1 MQAIP
6 TADLEECEARAR
18 AASSTFV
25 ASFAALPPVKR
36 AAVNAVYAFC
46 RWVDDIVDGDDDEHL
61 PITDEVHAYA
71 VRRLAFLSDLHGC
84 SPCDP
89 QDLAFTRLLALSAMR
104 LRLQA
109 FASGVAPTEDEHPVM
124 RSMAWVM
131 STWSVRL
138 HDLETILDGMED
150 DLFPTQLRSWDD
162 VRSYCFKVA
171 SAVGLVLIEIYGYE
185 DARARLHAIDMGI
198 QLQLI
203 NILRDVE
210 EDLQRGRVYLPL
222 DVLESHGLQRDDL
235 HAKSV
240 EHDHRWRA
248 FISEYCTEVERHQ
261 RSARELLPLLDK
273 RSRAQPGMM
282 VEAYEA
288 LLLSILRSRGAVFS
302 QRPSI
307 GRWTKARL
315 AAKVLWSNLRKQGDL
330 TAA

>member
-138 HDLETILDGMED
+138 QDLETILDGMED
-150 DLFPTQLRSWDD
+150 DGLE
-162 VRSYCFKVA
+162 V
-171 SAVGLVLIEIYGYE
+171 AVG
-185 DARARLHAIDMGI
+185 
-198 QLQLI
+198 
-203 NILRDVE
+203 
-210 EDLQRGRVYLPL
+210 RGL
-222 DVLESHGLQRDDL
+222 
-235 HAKSV
+235 A
-240 EHDHRWRA
+240 
-248 FISEYCTEVERHQ
+248 SEVG
-261 RSARELLPLLDK
+261 ELLLLVDPL
-273 RSRAQPGMM
+273 
-282 VEAYEA
+282 E
-288 LLLSILRSRGAVFS
+288 
-302 QRPSI
+302 
-307 GRWTKARL
+307 
-315 AAKVLWSNLRKQGDL
+315 
-330 TAA
+330 

>member
-6 TADLEECEARAR
+6 FEALEACEARAK

-25 ASFAALPPVKR
+25 ASFAALPPLKR
-36 AAVNAVYAFC
+36 AGVNAVYAFC
-46 RWVDDIVDGDDDEHL
+46 RWVDDIVDGDDDERL
-61 PITDEVHAYA
+61 PITAEVQKYSEE
-71 VRRLAFLSDLHGC
+71 RLHFLTELHGGP
-84 SPCDP
+84 PCDP
-89 QDLAFTRLLALSAMR
+89 QDLAFERLLALSAMR

-109 FASGVAPTEDEHPVM
+109 FANGEGPSKDEHPVM
-124 RSMAWVM
+124 RAMAWVM
-131 STWSVRL
+131 QTWTVRL
-138 HDLETILDGMED
+138 QDLETILDGMED
-150 DLFPTQLRSWDD
+150 DLFPTRLRSWDD

-210 EDLQRGRVYLPL
+210 EDLQRGRIYLPL
-222 DVLESHGLQRDDL
+222 DVLEQHGLTHEDL
-235 HAKSV
+235 GTRAV
-240 EHDHRWRA
+240 ETDVRWRA
-248 FISEYCTEVERHQ
+248 FIDEYCEEVGRHQ
-261 RSARELLPLLDK
+261 RSARELLPLLDR
-273 RSRAQPGMM
+273 RSRAQPAMM

-288 LLLSILRSRGAVFS
+288 LLLSVLRSRGAVFS

-315 AAKVLWSNLRKQGDL
+315 AAKVIWSNLRKQGDL
-330 TAA
+330 TVA